1 MRLSRPAILALAA
14 AGLALLMIL
23 LNPGAERHRDALR
36 EATQER
42 SALESA
48 LGLGH
53 VRAFLAEY
61 HSLGLVSYTTVGG
74 KTASIGVLGLV
85 MVRDE

>member
-14 AGLALLMIL
+14 AGLGLLMLL
-23 LNPGAERHRDALR
+23 LNPGADRHRDALR
-36 EATQER
+36 DATRER
-42 SALESA
+42 SLLESA

-61 HSLGLVSYTTVGG
+61 HSLGLVSYTTVSGE
-74 KTASIGVLGLV
+74 TASIGVLGVV
-85 MVRDE
+85 MVMDE